1 MEDRKVLDSYSES
14 EIEEAFLAVFDEK
27 AKYNY
32 ITSYDIDVNRDYDDD
47 QKMKIVVQIGSM
59 AGAPTKDDFSNVE
72 GMDRFEITF
81 TTGAKTTVAVCEVL
95 DINTM
100 EYHVLYAEA
109 SGDELDTPVIDS
121 VSPEDI
127 TSLSGSSELEDSE
140 PADEELPEEGGDE

>member
-1 MEDRKVLDSYSES
+1 
-14 EIEEAFLAVFDEK
+14 
-27 AKYNY
+27 
-32 ITSYDIDVNRDYDDD
+32 
-47 QKMKIVVQIGSM
+47 
-59 AGAPTKDDFSNVE
+59 
-72 GMDRFEITF
+72 
-81 TTGAKTTVAVCEVL
+81 VCEVL